1 MTALELS
8 RLQFAVV
15 TVYHYLFVPLSISLA
30 TLTAPAADGRVPRR
44 ATRGGS
50 G

>member
-15 TVYHYLFVPLSISLA
+15 TVYHYLFVPLSITLA
-30 TLTAPAADGRVPRR
+30 TLNALLQTA
-44 ATRGGS
+44 
-50 G
+50 